1 MVTGLHLSISKLCHN
16 YIDDNKHLTIDL
28 KMVLKIT
35 SKKYTICGEEIL
47 KTINN
52 KHGYVQ

>member
-1 MVTGLHLSISKLCHN
+1 MVTGLHLSVSKLCHN
-16 YIDDNKHLTIDL
+16 YIDDNKHLTVDL

-52 KHGYVQ
+52 KHRYVR